1 MDHTQAKIAET
12 KIRLMLVDD
21 HTLFREGLARLL
33 DAESGLHLVGHFS
46 STNEALAATEL
57 DSVQV
62 ILLDFDLGETR
73 GLHFLREARDKGF
86 TGKILMVTAGMS
98 DVDALQ
104 ALQSGASGI
113 FLKHNPP
120 GILITAISRVAAGEP
135 WLDSPSLGSLVGAAS
150 NKIKP
155 QPSATLSIREQAVL
169 KGVFEGLTNKEIAAR
184 LDISE
189 SYVKA
194 VLQQL
199 FAKTGVR
206 TRSQLVRVALEKHI
220 EYRGMLDSYPPPKSG

>member
-1 MDHTQAKIAET
+1 MRN
-12 KIRLMLVDD
+12 KIRLLLIDD

-33 DAESGLHLVGHFS
+33 EAETGLELVGHFS
-46 STNEALAATEL
+46 SVAEALAATEF
-57 DSVQV
+57 DSVHV
-62 ILLDFDLGETR
+62 VLLDFDLGEKR
-73 GLHFLREARDKGF
+73 GLSFFRESRELGF
-86 TGKILMVTAGMS
+86 EGKILMVTAGMS
-98 DVDALQ
+98 DGDALL
-104 ALQSGASGI
+104 ALHGGASGI

-120 GILITAISRVAAGEP
+120 GDLIAAIRRVAGGEP
-135 WLDSPSLGSLVGAAS
+135 WLDANSFDSLLGAAS
-150 NKIKP
+150 NKVKP
-155 QPSATLSIREQAVL
+155 QPNAMLSKREQAVL
-169 KGVFEGLTNKEIAAR
+169 KGVFEGLTNKEIAGE

-220 EYRGMLDSYPPPKSG
+220 EYGGALATETQRRT